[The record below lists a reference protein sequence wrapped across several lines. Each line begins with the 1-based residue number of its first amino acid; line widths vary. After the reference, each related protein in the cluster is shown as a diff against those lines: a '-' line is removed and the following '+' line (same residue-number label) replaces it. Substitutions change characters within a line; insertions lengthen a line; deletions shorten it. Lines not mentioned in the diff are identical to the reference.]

1 MRKGKLE
8 SRQNKGQPGGV
19 SWRDSVTVWALCQP
33 GSGHRPGQA
42 EDLRQDFRA
51 GGGFKQSPVWRRHT
65 YPATLLRLSSERV
78 RLAVEVGDR
87 GRQGRSTG
95 RQAQALQNLSCRIG
109 RMNCCKNF
117 HAPAATF
124 GVRTIMRHLIQSIGS
139 GSSDQTI
146 KPL

>member
-95 RQAQALQNLSCRIG
+95 RQAEAVEDFRWGVG
-109 RMNCCKNF
+109 RMNGGKDSESC
-117 HAPAATF
+117 ATS
-124 GVRTIMRHLIQSIGS
+124 VHILERPI
-139 GSSDQTI
+139 
-146 KPL
+146 